1 MLATSKYYTPHTKW
15 DSSNPLLM
23 LIIVQ
28 AMFFVGLNFIKSIYT
43 FNRMDPEAFYRQI
56 YYWSVLS
63 AEPQQFLTRPWTFFT
78 MQFSEVKLI
87 LVIGNLIWTWMFG
100 FLIQDLVGGEKIFPV
115 YIYSSFFA
123 GFSFILITNIFLTDT
138 AGYAYFSGVIP
149 GILGLASAA
158 TAISPKYKIFP
169 MVGGGIPIW
178 IIAAVYVLLNIS
190 TSSGYYAL
198 IPNLVGLLVGFG
210 YVRLMQQG
218 TDPGAWMIELYN
230 KVVDFFTPSKKTQ
243 QQNKQQTFYDA
254 SGRKPFVKKQQLTQ
268 KRVDELLDKINQFGY
283 DHLTEEER
291 NFLKQASKK
300 DL

>member
-1 MLATSKYYTPHTKW
+1 MSTSPRYYRPSTKW
-15 DSSNPLLM
+15 DSENPLLM

-43 FNRMDPEAFYRQI
+43 FNRMDPEAFYRNI

-63 AEPQQFLTRPWTFFT
+63 ADPSTFLKRPWTFIT

-123 GFSFILITNIFLTDT
+123 GFVFILVTNIFQQETI
-138 AGYAYFSGVIP
+138 GYTYFSGVVP

-158 TAISPKYKIFP
+158 TTISPKYRIFP
-169 MVGGGIPIW
+169 MVGGGIPLW
-178 IIAAVYVLLNIS
+178 VIALIYVLLNLS
-190 TSSGYYAL
+190 TSAGYFAI
-198 IPNLVGLLVGFG
+198 IPALVGIFVGFG
-210 YVRLMQQG
+210 YVRLMQHG
-218 TDPGAWMIELYN
+218 SDPGAWMIKFYAM
-230 KVVDFFTPSKKTQ
+230 VVDFFTPSKKRQ
-243 QQNKQQTFYDA
+243 KQPKQQTFYDV
-254 SGRKPFVKKQQLTQ
+254 SGRQPYVKKPNLTQ

-283 DHLTEEER
+283 DQLSDEEKD
-291 NFLKQASKK
+291 FLKQASKK